1 MTPPKRKQPS
11 PPVMFPPDRIRR
23 AREEARLTQAELAR
37 SIGKR
42 NPTSVSRYE
51 SGASEPPGHVIALMA
66 RATGKPRT
74 WFVDEGEERLA
85 TAADEGVRAP
95 TSFDPDAPA
104 MPLGLQRLIDMGLPM
119 RRDELE
125 DLVAYADPLNKS
137 RGARGAMGWTPGE
150 WLNVLIEERRRR
162 AGG

>member
-1 MTPPKRKQPS
+1 
-11 PPVMFPPDRIRR
+11 MFDPERIRQ
-23 AREEARLTQAELAR
+23 ARTEADLSQKALGEKV
-37 SIGKR
+37 GKSADTVR
-42 NPTSVSRYE
+42 GYE
-51 SGASEPPGHVIALMA
+51 KGRIQPPGDVVERIGEV
-66 RATGKPRT
+66 TGKSPE
-74 WFVDEGEERLA
+74 WFLKRRPGRSV
-85 TAADEGVRAP
+85 AD
-95 TSFDPDAPA
+95 FDPDAPA

>member
-1 MTPPKRKQPS
+1 
-11 PPVMFPPDRIRR
+11 MFDPERIRQ
-23 AREEARLTQAELAR
+23 ARNQAGLSQKALGEKV
-37 SIGKR
+37 GKSADTVR
-42 NPTSVSRYE
+42 GYE
-51 SGASEPPGHVIALMA
+51 KGRIQPPGDVVALIAQ
-66 RATGKPRT
+66 ATGRPRT
-74 WFVDEGEERLA
+74 WFVDGGEERLA

-95 TSFDPDAPA
+95 TSYDPDAPA

-119 RRDELE
+119 RESE
-125 DLVAYADPLNKS
+125 VKDLVAYADPRNRS